1 MRKGW
6 IIAFIFSAIVL
17 FAIGV
22 VIGVYSYQKNQVYD
36 SNQSSRELADKKEKE
51 NTILNET
58 VSTSVTEEKV
68 SPNCTIVE
76 KQYFK
81 GCDHLIKDIK
91 EVPTEWINYSQEQIK
106 EQYSDWTLDSF
117 SNNQVIVSKEKEGYC
132 SEHYVIREHNGVIGI
147 YNLNESGEE
156 TFKEDTEIAT
166 RYLPEEDLERLKE
179 GIEAIGDDKLHNVLE
194 DFE

>member
-6 IIAFIFSAIVL
+6 MIILIISAIVL

-22 VIGVYSYQKNQVYD
+22 VIGVYSYQKNQVHD
-36 SNQSSRELADKKEKE
+36 SNQSSRDLADHKEKE
-51 NTILNET
+51 NSILNEA

-91 EVPTEWINYSQEQIK
+91 EIPTEWINYSQDQMK
-106 EQYSDWTLDSF
+106 EQYPDWNLESF
-117 SNNQVIVSKEKEGYC
+117 SNNQVIVSQEKEGYC
-132 SEHYVIREHNGVIGI
+132 DEHYIIKEHDGVIGI

-166 RYLPEEDLERLKE
+166 RYFPEEDLEKLQE
-179 GIEAIGDDKLHNVLE
+179 GIEAIGEDQLHKTLE